1 MSYPIKADVSD
12 CCSARLFFVNGG
24 LRCEKCGGN
33 GKVGQRLK
41 DSIEYNIIPC
51 PECSGS
57 GIGYCCEGERAEVT
71 ALLAERTIKTTETKD
86 P

>member
-1 MSYPIKADVSD
+1 MMDICVPLPSYSGINA
-12 CCSARLFFVNGG
+12 

-33 GKVGQRLK
+33 GKVGQRVK